1 MITTLLSGLIGAGPT
16 MTPRGGAPFA
26 AVQAST
32 TRWVATNADSV
43 MTAMYS
49 QAAASATRA
58 GVVTR
63 KRLATNTPAPNINQ
77 SQGST
82 MNTASP

>member
-43 MTAMYS
+43 MTTMYS
-49 QAAASATRA
+49 QAAANASPAPASSPESVWRGTLPLRASATARD
-58 GVVTR
+58 R
-63 KRLATNTPAPNINQ
+63 R
-77 SQGST
+77 
-82 MNTASP
+82 